1 MMLEEMS
8 TSGFV
13 QHFPVCLKD
22 LEIVDN
28 RVVRWI
34 NVGCMKIIVYGWEH
48 RIKCC
53 QYQLLNLNS

>member
-1 MMLEEMS
+1 MQLDFIS
-8 TSGFV
+8 LIS
-13 QHFPVCLKD
+13 VCLKN

-34 NVGCMKIIVYGWEH
+34 NVGCMMKDNTVYDWELC
-48 RIKCC
+48 IKCC